1 MFEWQMHRDYLTIKI
16 HVAAAYKRNLK
27 IYVHVLFKLSY
38 E

>member
-16 HVAAAYKRNLK
+16 HDAAAYKRNPN
-27 IYVHVLFKLSY
+27 IYVHVLFKWSY